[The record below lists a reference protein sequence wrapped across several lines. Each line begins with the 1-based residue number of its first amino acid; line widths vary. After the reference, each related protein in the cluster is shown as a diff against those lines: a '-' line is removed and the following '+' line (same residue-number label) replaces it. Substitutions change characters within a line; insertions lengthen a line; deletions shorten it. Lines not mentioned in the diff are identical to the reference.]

1 MKLLFTAD
9 WLRRK
14 IASDPDVET
23 EAGRPLANPLPIAD
37 IERGKVAV
45 MPERNVVQLRIA
57 LGTLVHQLRLRERL
71 TLQEL
76 AARAD
81 VSEEELRQ
89 VETNPTYTARP
100 RLIYHLSHFFGVSLN
115 NLSQMSGST
124 LAVDRRLYN
133 EAVQYA
139 AHSDDVAPL
148 TDLQLEVLNGFVA
161 VLNESAEGQERSE
174 ARKGHD

>member
-1 MKLLFTAD
+1 MKLLFTAE
-9 WLRRK
+9 WLQKK
-14 IASDPDVET
+14 ISSDPDVET
-23 EAGRPLANPLPIAD
+23 EAGRPLTNLPPTAE
-37 IERGKVAV
+37 IERGKIAI

-57 LGTLVHQLRLRERL
+57 LGTLVHQLRLREKL

-76 AARAD
+76 ALRAD
-81 VSEEELRQ
+81 VPEEELRQ

-100 RLIYHLSHFFGVSLN
+100 RLIFQLSSYFKVSLN

-124 LAVDRRLYN
+124 GAVNRKLYT

-139 AHSDDVAPL
+139 AHSDDAAPL

-161 VLNESAEGQERSE
+161 VLNQSATERENS
-174 ARKGHD
+174 RV